1 MNYIGFLKE
10 LLPHKMKRQVK
21 ELFASTILVNL
32 ALAMVMIFEPIYLYK
47 IDYSLQEIML
57 FYLIA
62 YSVYF
67 FIMPLG
73 GKFAR
78 RKGYELGIFFGTVF
92 FSLFYIGLFFIE
104 QYPLLFY
111 FVPIILAI
119 QKTFYWPAYHAD
131 FARFSDGEEEGRQ
144 ISSLTTAVSLVY
156 IIGPALAGFIIVQWG
171 FGALFFIATIIFLAS
186 NIPTLITKEKFK
198 SKDFSYV
205 GAFKYLVNKENRKT
219 FLAYLGFGE
228 ELIVLVVWPVFI
240 SIIIAD
246 AFDLGLVITLAT
258 LVTSVITLYI
268 GKITDSRNR
277 RSILALGS
285 SFYSLSWFARIFIV
299 NQTGVF
305 FVDTLSRLAKN
316 VVAVPLTAIT
326 YDRAKSRTVMGT
338 IVFFEMSLVVGK
350 LLAILLI
357 YIALFFIGDEAFAF
371 KLTFILAGGMSLLY
385 LLL

>member
-1 MNYIGFLKE
+1 M
-10 LLPHKMKRQVK
+10 
-21 ELFASTILVNL
+21 
-32 ALAMVMIFEPIYLYK
+32 
-47 IDYSLQEIML
+47 
-57 FYLIA
+57 
-62 YSVYF
+62 
-67 FIMPLG
+67 
-73 GKFAR
+73 
-78 RKGYELGIFFGTVF
+78 
-92 FSLFYIGLFFIE
+92 
-104 QYPLLFY
+104 
-111 FVPIILAI
+111 
-119 QKTFYWPAYHAD
+119 
-131 FARFSDGEEEGRQ
+131 
-144 ISSLTTAVSLVY
+144 
-156 IIGPALAGFIIVQWG
+156 
-171 FGALFFIATIIFLAS
+171 
-186 NIPTLITKEKFK
+186 
-198 SKDFSYV
+198 
-205 GAFKYLVNKENRKT
+205 
-219 FLAYLGFGE
+219 AYLGFGE